1 MGRLRKYIRPYYAY
15 ILLAV
20 TIKLSGAVLELSG
33 VSVAAWLPS
42 TRSTVH
48 PDRNRPSAI
57 DTARVKAVIFFN

>member
-1 MGRLRKYIRPYYAY
+1 MYSPQLHTLSTRFP
-15 ILLAV
+15 LLLLL
-20 TIKLSGAVLELSG
+20 LSGAVLELSG